1 MKSISRFLGAQLAR
15 RIGQN
20 KVLLIYGTRRVGKTN
35 MLRILE
41 AENKEKCLMLN
52 CEDYDVKQLL
62 ANQTARNYK
71 SILADK
77 TLVLLD
83 EAQVITNIGQH
94 LKFMIDTFPQITI
107 IATGSSS
114 FDLMNQSGEPLT
126 GRSYQYNMY
135 PLSFGELVKENG
147 FIDAYQQL
155 EELLIYGSYPEIQL
169 LESKNDKEKYLKEL
183 VSNYLLKDIL
193 AFENIRNA
201 NKIIDLLQLIAYQT
215 GSEVS
220 FQELGNQLGI
230 SKNTVERY
238 LDLLTKVFVLFKVGG
253 YSKNL
258 RKEIVKSSKWYFWDL
273 GLRNAL
279 VSDFRSLDY
288 RPDKGLLWENY
299 CFSERIKFMHYNNKK
314 PEYYFWRTYD
324 GQEVDMI
331 EILDNTVK
339 AYEFKYKKKANIKP
353 PAAFSTN
360 YPEVVFTYIDKENI
374 AELLME

>member
-1 MKSISRFLGAQLAR
+1 MKSISRFLGAQLSK

-35 MLRILE
+35 MLKILE

-77 TLVLLD
+77 TLLLLD

-135 PLSFGELVKENG
+135 PLTFGELAKENG
-147 FIDAYQQL
+147 FIDTYQQI

-220 FQELGNQLGI
+220 IQELGNQLGI

-279 VSDFRSLDY
+279 VSDFRPLDY

-299 CFSERIKFMHYNNKK
+299 CFSERIKFMHYNNNK

-339 AYEFKYKKKANIKP
+339 AFEFKYKKKANIKP

>member
-1 MKSISRFLGAQLAR
+1 MKTISRFLGAQLSK

-52 CEDYDVKQLL
+52 CEDHDIRQLL

-77 TLVLLD
+77 TLILLD

-94 LKFMIDTFPQITI
+94 LKFMIDTFPEITI

-135 PLSFGELVKENG
+135 ALSFGELVKENG
-147 FIDAYQQL
+147 FIDTYQQI
-155 EELLIYGSYPEIQL
+155 EDLLIYGSYPEIQL
-169 LESKNDKEKYLKEL
+169 IESKQYKEKYLKEL
-183 VSNYLLKDIL
+183 VNNYLLKDIL

-201 NKIIDLLQLIAYQT
+201 NKILDLLQLIAYQT

-220 FQELGNQLGI
+220 IQELGNQLGI

-279 VSDFRSLDY
+279 VSDFRPLEY

>member
-1 MKSISRFLGAQLAR
+1 MKSISRFLGAQLSK

-35 MLRILE
+35 MLKILE

-220 FQELGNQLGI
+220 IQELGNQLGI

-279 VSDFRSLDY
+279 VSDFRPLDY

-339 AYEFKYKKKANIKP
+339 AFEFKYKKKANIKP